1 MGCRCPRHRQEWP
14 HLDID
19 AAITIDHSDNKQDTA
34 PTWKKTF
41 GYHPLLVFLDHPE
54 TAGGEPLAGLLRPGN
69 VGPNTAADHVTILE
83 WVLDSLPTPY
93 RPNPDDPGVQQ
104 IHAARNSGVVWP

>member
-1 MGCRCPRHRQEWP
+1 MV
-14 HLDID
+14 
-19 AAITIDHSDNKQDTA
+19 K
-34 PTWKKTF
+34 
-41 GYHPLLVFLDHPE
+41 
-54 TAGGEPLAGLLRPGN
+54 PLAVLRPGN